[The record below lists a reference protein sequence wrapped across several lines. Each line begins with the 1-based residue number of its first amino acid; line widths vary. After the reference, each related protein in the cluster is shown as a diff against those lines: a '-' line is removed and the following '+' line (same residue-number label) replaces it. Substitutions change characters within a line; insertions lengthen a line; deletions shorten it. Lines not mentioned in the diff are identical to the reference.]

1 MGLDLKMWLMQ
12 VTDLAAG
19 ALDMLV
25 GVATTWELD
34 LAMFCCEDVN
44 LVMDLCNPPL
54 EGKLKS
60 VEMTEFFR
68 HSHFT

>member
-1 MGLDLKMWLMQ
+1 MGLELKLWLMQ

-54 EGKLKS
+54 EEVEKMLKLFMR
-60 VEMTEFFR
+60 VMLLI
-68 HSHFT
+68 

>member
-1 MGLDLKMWLMQ
+1 MGLEQ
-12 VTDLAAG
+12 VTDLAVG

-44 LVMDLCNPPL
+44 LVIDLCNPPL
-54 EGKLKS
+54 EGKS
-60 VEMTEFFR
+60 VEITEFFC